1 MPIAPSISVIIPCFN
16 RARYLRACLESL
28 GDIMEEDWE
37 VIVVDDGST
46 EDIRAV
52 VESALPSAR
61 YIRQENQGAG
71 AARNTGIM
79 AANGR
84 YLRFLDSDDCLIAG
98 EGLRLQAEIMDAD
111 PDIGLVYGQAIKVD
125 EGGNPIGVR
134 RSPWPGGDYVRA
146 GLDEMAKLLFYSYM
160 TTSTTLVR
168 RAALETVGA
177 FRADLPTGEDWE
189 LWLRIAR
196 HYKVGYVDAPIA
208 TYRVH
213 PNSITGGE
221 SQAELMLGV
230 HMQVLEDLFRDSE
243 IADRYSLMLPD
254 LYSDLELRAAHSSW
268 SSRRTQEC
276 RVYALRALGRS
287 VRSRKWRYLPGCCKM
302 LFASCL
308 PRHVVE
314 PPPRTTIAQG
324 SEQS

>member
-1 MPIAPSISVIIPCFN
+1 
-16 RARYLRACLESL
+16 
-28 GDIMEEDWE
+28 MEEDWE
-37 VIVVDDGST
+37 VLVVDDGST

-177 FRADLPTGEDWE
+177 FRADLPTGQDWE

-196 HYKVGYVDAPIA
+196 HYKVGYVDTPIA
-208 TYRVH
+208 IYRVH
-213 PNSITGGE
+213 ADSITGKKLAKTMLATHTQVLRELLSDPEVARRHGKLHPSIRVNLQLRASHMAWISGQNAE
-221 SQAELMLGV
+221 SRAYAIDALRLVLAAHKWGFLAPSLRMLAISISPLGV
-230 HMQVLEDLFRDSE
+230 TRRLRSLTNGLSFRTSKLPE
-243 IADRYSLMLPD
+243 IIT
-254 LYSDLELRAAHSSW
+254 
-268 SSRRTQEC
+268 RR
-276 RVYALRALGRS
+276 
-287 VRSRKWRYLPGCCKM
+287 
-302 LFASCL
+302 
-308 PRHVVE
+308 
-314 PPPRTTIAQG
+314 
-324 SEQS
+324 